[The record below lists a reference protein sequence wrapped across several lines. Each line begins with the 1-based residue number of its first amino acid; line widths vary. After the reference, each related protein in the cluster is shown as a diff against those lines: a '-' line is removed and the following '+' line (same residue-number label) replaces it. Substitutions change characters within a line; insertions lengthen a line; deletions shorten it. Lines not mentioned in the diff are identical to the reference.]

1 MIVSEQKQRGR
12 SGRAV
17 FLVAGKIRS
26 IEFSFEYII
35 LLTKGELKCTFGVL
49 KNMTI
54 PNYMILKAGIEE
66 LSFLRMWSDKLGIKD
81 RPIVDLT
88 CEIGTIT
95 IP

>member
-1 MIVSEQKQRGR
+1 
-12 SGRAV
+12 
-17 FLVAGKIRS
+17 
-26 IEFSFEYII
+26 
-35 LLTKGELKCTFGVL
+35 
-49 KNMTI
+49 MTI